1 MKKKYLIR
9 QEDDAFLNK
18 EDGENKEDGLLDNDA
33 DSDLPEEVAV
43 AFGLV
48 EKAEPDTEELP
59 MEIAD
64 DAADESLDDI
74 AEAFFFG
81 IEEKAEEIASEAP
94 AEEISAEEPESEKA
108 SEEAP
113 EGDSQGAAQEAT
125 QEATESENHNTC
137 LSIIDE
143 LDAAAPAQLGEKLKE
158 TRSGKRTAVAVARLI
173 IIAALLCVI
182 VYSGAM
188 IVSRFFEYDK
198 SQSLYDRLAEQFDSE
213 TACEPLTAV
222 LDSPEDD
229 VSLPDFTNMILG
241 NFEYKQVVSEEE
253 KRERALYRT
262 KINSLAKINPEIYGW
277 IYIPGTNINYPLVKG
292 GNNDHYIEYDFYG
305 NESSLGAIFADCR
318 ARNEI
323 LENDNLVIYGHNI
336 RTKGVMFN
344 HLLKYQDKD
353 FFDKNEY
360 IYIYTVNGSYKF
372 RVFSFYQTSITNN
385 YTKMLFYSE
394 EELAEFFHVSAGS
407 SMFRRDGIDYK
418 GEMLL
423 TLSTCTNGEADERYA
438 LHAVLCDYSEF

>member
-1 MKKKYLIR
+1 MKKKLFAR
-9 QEDDAFLNK
+9 REDDAFLNK

-113 EGDSQGAAQEAT
+113 EGDLQGAAQEAT

-277 IYIPGTNINYPLVKG
+277 INIPGTNINYPIVLG
-292 GNNDHYIEYDFYG
+292 DDNDRYISYDFYG
-305 NESSLGAIFADCR
+305 NESSLGAIFADFR
-318 ARNEI
+318 AYDNI
-323 LENDNLVIYGHNI
+323 LDNKNLVIYGHNI

-344 HLLKYQDKD
+344 HLLKYQDKE

-360 IYIYTVNGSYKF
+360 IYIYTTNGYYKYK
-372 RVFSFYQTSITNN
+372 VFAFYQTSVEFN
-385 YTKMLFYSE
+385 YTKMYFPNDSDLSAF
-394 EELAEFFHVSAGS
+394 VSDVAGK
-407 SMFRRDGIDYK
+407 SMFKREGMNYS
-418 GEMLL
+418 GEQII
-423 TLSTCTNGEADERYA
+423 TLSTCTNGEANERYA